1 MKRRDE
7 VKSFWIKAGGRC
19 REIAYRGNTTEWIGL
34 GSRRKVIE
42 NEAERGSPR
51 CLDVSIICHAEESS
65 LHHLIGSIKCILNFR
80 KEIE

>member
-1 MKRRDE
+1 MDKGSRKVQRNS
-7 VKSFWIKAGGRC
+7 VQGKYHW
-19 REIAYRGNTTEWIGL
+19 L

-51 CLDVSIICHAEESS
+51 CLDVSTICHAEESS